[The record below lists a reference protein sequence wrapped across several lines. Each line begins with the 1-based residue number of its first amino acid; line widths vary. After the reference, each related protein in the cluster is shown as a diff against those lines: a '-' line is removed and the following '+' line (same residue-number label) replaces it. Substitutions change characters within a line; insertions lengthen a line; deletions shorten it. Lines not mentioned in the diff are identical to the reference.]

1 MKNLII
7 GVLAVV
13 VIALIAYTVIH
24 NQADAPM
31 QTAEDSTERTVER
44 ISVEPDGGIG
54 DGAEPL
60 EEALEEAG
68 RPAVEVIGQ
77 SSDGRDI
84 TAHTFGDGK
93 NEILFIGG
101 IHGGYAPNTS
111 LVAYDL
117 IDYLEES
124 TDANADF
131 LETVVVTVIPTLNP
145 DGLAKV
151 TGKSGRFSSND
162 VNTNPTVQVAGRFNN
177 NEVDLNRNFDCGW
190 QSQGTWQNRTVS
202 GGSTPFSEAE
212 SAALRNYVSKYAPD
226 AVVAYYAAAGGVFA
240 STCSPTVSEE
250 TKDIT
255 NVYANAAGYQA
266 SEEFDFYEVTGDMV
280 NWFARQGTPAI
291 SVLLTDRSNPEWS
304 KNKAGIDALIEYY
317 AK

>member
-24 NQADAPM
+24 NQADAPVK
-31 QTAEDSTERTVER
+31 TADDSADVVADR
-44 ISVEPDGGIG
+44 IPVEPDGGIG

-60 EEALEEAG
+60 PEASTG
-68 RPAVEVIGQ
+68 RQAVEVIGQ

-124 TDANADF
+124 VEADADF
-131 LETVVVTVIPTLNP
+131 LETVVITVIPTLNP

-151 TGKSGRFSSND
+151 TGKSGRFSTGD

-177 NEVDLNRNFDCGW
+177 NNVDLNRNFDCGW
-190 QSQGTWQNRTVS
+190 QSEGTWQNRSVS
-202 GGSTPFSEAE
+202 GGSSPFSEPEA
-212 SAALRNYVSKYAPD
+212 AALRDYVAKYKPD

-250 TKDIT
+250 TKAIT
-255 NVYANAAGYQA
+255 NAYAAASGYEA
-266 SEEFDFYEVTGDMV
+266 SEEFDFYEITGDMV

-291 SVLLTDRSNPEWS
+291 SVLLTDRSNTEWA
-304 KNKAGIDALIEYY
+304 KNKAGVDALIKYY
-317 AK
+317 AQ